1 LTLAFPDIGLAEGQ
15 SMMTKNLTETAFPGQ
30 ERLTRETF
38 AERTKALPLRARMV
52 LKGLLDIEAGTLAMT
67 LPAGQVFVI
76 EGERPGPAAA
86 VTLNNWNLIHRAVSG
101 GTIGVAESYMDGDWE
116 SPDAGAFLELVLVNP
131 QVGRNYANGPRGLF
145 LLVEKFRHWLNANTR
160 RGARRNIS
168 AHYDLGNQFYSQ
180 WLDPTMTYSSALYTS
195 GANDLTSAQV
205 AKYRALAEATGIGP
219 KDHVLEIGCGWGGFA
234 EFAAGEIGCTVTG
247 LTISREQLA
256 FARERIAR
264 AGLSDRVELK
274 FQDYRDEKGTYD
286 RIVSI
291 EMFEAVGEK
300 YWPAYFSKLHECLK
314 PGGRAGLQIITIL
327 QEAYADY
334 RANPDFI
341 QKYVFPGGML
351 PTREHL
357 ATLGRQ
363 SGLFTASDMGFGHD
377 YARTLAEWRHR
388 FWAAWERIVPL
399 GFDERFRKLWE
410 FYFYYCEAGFRAK
423 NIDVRQVVYTRPLA

>member
-1 LTLAFPDIGLAEGQ
+1 MTTEMISGTVFSGHEPLTADNFSA
-15 SMMTKNLTETAFPGQ
+15 
-30 ERLTRETF
+30 
-38 AERTKALPLRARMV
+38 RTKGLPFRAQMV
-52 LKGLLDIEAGTLAMT
+52 LRGLLGLEAGTLAMT
-67 LPAGQVFVI
+67 IPGGQTFVI
-76 EGERPGPAAA
+76 AGSAPGPHAA
-86 VTLNNWNLIHRAVSG
+86 VTLHNWNLMHRAVSG
-101 GTIGVAESYMDGDWE
+101 GTIGVAETYMDGDWE
-116 SPDAGAFLELVLVNP
+116 SPDAGAFLELVLINTKV
-131 QVGRNYANGPRGLF
+131 VRDYTNGPRGLF
-145 LLVEKFRHWLNANTR
+145 LLLEKFRHWLNANTR
-160 RGARRNIS
+160 RGSQRNIA
-168 AHYDLGNQFYSQ
+168 AHYDLGNAFYSQ
-180 WLDPTMTYSSALYTS
+180 WLDPTMTYSSALYS
-195 GANDLTSAQV
+195 RGANDLTSAQL

-219 KDHVLEIGCGWGGFA
+219 GDHVLEIGCGWGGFA
-234 EFAAGEIGCTVTG
+234 EFAAGEIGCKVTG

-256 FARERIAR
+256 FARERMAK
-264 AGLSDRVELK
+264 AGLADRVELK
-274 FQDYRDEKGTYD
+274 FQDYRDETGTYD

-327 QEAYADY
+327 QEAYAEY

-357 ATLGRQ
+357 SSLGRQ
-363 SGLFTASDMGFGHD
+363 FGLSTASDIGFGHD

-388 FWAAWERIVPL
+388 FRAAWERIVPL

-410 FYFYYCEAGFRAK
+410 FYFYYCEAGFRAQ

>member
-1 LTLAFPDIGLAEGQ
+1 
-15 SMMTKNLTETAFPGQ
+15 MMTKNLTETAFAGQ

-76 EGERPGPAAA
+76 EGEKPGPAAA

-131 QVGRNYANGPRGLF
+131 QVGRNYANGPRGLL

-256 FARERIAR
+256 FARERIAK

>member
-1 LTLAFPDIGLAEGQ
+1 MTLEMISEKTFSAGD
-15 SMMTKNLTETAFPGQ
+15 
-30 ERLTRETF
+30 RLTPDNFT
-38 AERTKALPLRARMV
+38 ERTKGLPFRAQMV
-52 LKGLLDIEAGTLAMT
+52 LRGLLALQAGTLTMT
-67 LPAGQVFVI
+67 IPGGRTFVI
-76 EGERPGPAAA
+76 GGTSPGPEAT
-86 VTLNNWNLIHRAVSG
+86 VTLHNWNLVHRAVSA

-116 SPDAGAFLELVLVNP
+116 SPDAGAFLELVLVNGD
-131 QVGRNYANGPRGLF
+131 VVRNYTNGPRGLF

-160 RGARRNIS
+160 RGSKRNIS
-168 AHYDLGNQFYSQ
+168 AHYDLGNAFYSQ
-180 WLDPTMTYSSALYTS
+180 WLDPTMTYSSALYAR
-195 GANDLTSAQV
+195 GANDLTSAQL

-219 KDHVLEIGCGWGGFA
+219 DDHVLEIGCGWGGFA
-234 EFAAGEIGCTVTG
+234 EFAAGEIGCKVTG

-256 FARERIAR
+256 FARERMAR
-264 AGLSDRVELK
+264 AGLADRVELK
-274 FQDYRDEKGTYD
+274 FQDYRDETGTYD

-300 YWPAYFSKLHECLK
+300 YWPAYFSKLHSCLK

-327 QEAYADY
+327 QDAYAEY

-357 ATLGRQ
+357 SRLGREF
-363 SGLFTASDMGFGHD
+363 GLSTASDIGFGHD

-423 NIDVRQVVYTRPLA
+423 NIDVRQVVYMRPSNGHSG

>member
-1 LTLAFPDIGLAEGQ
+1 MTAETDTRNAFSQDGWLTAD
-15 SMMTKNLTETAFPGQ
+15 N
-30 ERLTRETF
+30 F
-38 AERTKALPLRARMV
+38 AARTKDLPLRAQLV
-52 LKGLLDIEAGTLAMT
+52 LRGLLRLEAGTLSMT
-67 LPAGQVFVI
+67 LPG
-76 EGERPGPAAA
+76 GETFAIGGKAPGPQA
-86 VTLNNWNLIHRAVSG
+86 VIRLNNWNLVHRAVAG

-116 SPDAGAFLELVLVNP
+116 SPDAGAFLELVLVNAE
-131 QVGRNYANGPRGLF
+131 VARSYANGPRGLF
-145 LLVEKFRHWLNANTR
+145 LLFEKARHWLNANTR
-160 RGARRNIS
+160 RGARRNIA
-168 AHYDLGNQFYSQ
+168 AHYDLGNAFYSQ
-180 WLDPTMTYSSALYTS
+180 WLDPSMTYSAAFYSG
-195 GANDLTSAQV
+195 GANDLASAQV

-219 KDHVLEIGCGWGGFA
+219 HDHVLEIGCGWGGFA
-234 EFAAGEIGCTVTG
+234 EFAAGEIGCKVTG

-256 FARERIAR
+256 FARERMAK
-264 AGLSDRVELK
+264 AGLADRVELK
-274 FQDYRDEKGTYD
+274 FQDYRDETGTYD

-300 YWPAYFSKLHECLK
+300 YWPAYFSKLNECLK

-327 QEAYADY
+327 QEAYAEY

-357 ATLGRQ
+357 AALGRQ
-363 SGLFTASDMGFGHD
+363 VGLSTASDIGFGHD

-388 FWAAWERIVPL
+388 FWAAWDRIVPL

-423 NIDVRQVVYTRPLA
+423 NIDVRQVVYARPLA

>member
-1 LTLAFPDIGLAEGQ
+1 MTTEMISGTVFSGHEPLTADNFSA
-15 SMMTKNLTETAFPGQ
+15 
-30 ERLTRETF
+30 
-38 AERTKALPLRARMV
+38 RTKGLPFRAQMV
-52 LKGLLDIEAGTLAMT
+52 LRGLLGLEAGTLAMT
-67 LPAGQVFVI
+67 IPGGQTFVI
-76 EGERPGPAAA
+76 AGSAPGPHAA
-86 VTLNNWNLIHRAVSG
+86 VTLHNWNLMHRAVSG
-101 GTIGVAESYMDGDWE
+101 GTIGVAETYMDGDWE
-116 SPDAGAFLELVLVNP
+116 SPDAGAFLELVLINTKV
-131 QVGRNYANGPRGLF
+131 VRDYTNGPRGLF

-160 RGARRNIS
+160 RGSQRNIA
-168 AHYDLGNQFYSQ
+168 AHYDLGNAFYSQ
-180 WLDPTMTYSSALYTS
+180 WLDPTMTYSSALYS
-195 GANDLTSAQV
+195 RGANDLTSAQL

-219 KDHVLEIGCGWGGFA
+219 GDHVLEIGCGWGGFA
-234 EFAAGEIGCTVTG
+234 EFAAGEIGCKVTG

-256 FARERIAR
+256 FARERMAK
-264 AGLSDRVELK
+264 AGLADRVELK
-274 FQDYRDEKGTYD
+274 FQDYRDETGTYD

-327 QEAYADY
+327 QEAYAEY

-357 ATLGRQ
+357 SSLGRQ
-363 SGLFTASDMGFGHD
+363 FGLSTASDIGFGHD

-388 FWAAWERIVPL
+388 FRAAWERIVPL

-410 FYFYYCEAGFRAK
+410 FYFYYCEAGFRAE

>member
-1 LTLAFPDIGLAEGQ
+1 MTTEMISEKAFSDRDALTTANFP
-15 SMMTKNLTETAFPGQ
+15 
-30 ERLTRETF
+30 
-38 AERTKALPLRARMV
+38 ERTRGLPLRAKMV
-52 LKGLLDIEAGTLAMT
+52 LRGLLGLETGTLAMT
-67 LPAGQVFVI
+67 MPDSRTFVI
-76 EGERPGPAAA
+76 FGRAPGPRAA
-86 VTLNNWNLIHRAVSG
+86 VRLNNWNLVHRAVSA

-116 SPDAGAFLELVLVNP
+116 SPDAGAFLELFLVNTN
-131 QVGRNYANGPRGLF
+131 VGRSYNNGPRGLF

-168 AHYDLGNQFYSQ
+168 AHYDLGNEFYSQ
-180 WLDPTMTYSSALYTS
+180 WLDPTMTYSSALYS
-195 GANDLTSAQV
+195 AGATDLTSAQV

-219 KDHVLEIGCGWGGFA
+219 NDHVLEIGCGWGGFA
-234 EFAAGEIGCTVTG
+234 EFAAGQIGCKVTG

-256 FARERIAR
+256 FARQRMTK
-264 AGLSDRVELK
+264 AGLADRVELK
-274 FQDYRDEKGTYD
+274 FQDYRDETGRYD

-291 EMFEAVGEK
+291 EMFEAVGER
-300 YWPAYFSKLHECLK
+300 YWPAYFSKLSECLK

-327 QEAYADY
+327 PEAYAEY

-357 ATLGRQ
+357 SSLGRQ
-363 SGLFTASDMGFGHD
+363 FGLSTASDIGFGHD

-410 FYFYYCEAGFRAK
+410 FYFYYCEAGFRAR

>member
-1 LTLAFPDIGLAEGQ
+1 MTSGTSADRAFPDHD
-15 SMMTKNLTETAFPGQ
+15 
-30 ERLTRETF
+30 RLTPENF
-38 AERTKALPLRARMV
+38 SDRTRGLPLRAQIV
-52 LKGLLDIEAGTLAMT
+52 LRGLSQIETGTLAMT
-67 LPAGQVFVI
+67 LPDGQTFVI
-76 EGERPGPAAA
+76 DGSKPGPRAS
-86 VTLNNWNLIHRAVSG
+86 VTLNNWNLVYRAVSG

-116 SPDAGAFLELVLVNP
+116 SPDAGAFLELVLINTHV
-131 QVGRNYANGPRGLF
+131 VSNYTNGPRGLF
-145 LLVEKFRHWLNANTR
+145 LLFEKFRHWLNANTR
-160 RGARRNIS
+160 RGSKRNIS

-180 WLDPTMTYSSALYTS
+180 WLDPTMTYSSALYS
-195 GANDLTSAQV
+195 RGANDLTSAQV

-219 KDHVLEIGCGWGGFA
+219 NDHVLEIGCGWGGFA
-234 EFAAGEIGCTVTG
+234 EFAAGEIGCKVTG

-256 FARERIAR
+256 FARERMAK

-274 FQDYRDEKGTYD
+274 FQDYRDETGSYD

-327 QEAYADY
+327 QEAYAEY

-357 ATLGRQ
+357 ASLGGQ
-363 SGLFTASDMGFGHD
+363 FGLSTASDMGFGHD

>member
-1 LTLAFPDIGLAEGQ
+1 MTTEPIVEKAFSNHEKLTAENF
-15 SMMTKNLTETAFPGQ
+15 S
-30 ERLTRETF
+30 
-38 AERTKALPLRARMV
+38 ERTRGLPFRAQMV
-52 LKGLLDIEAGTLAMT
+52 LRGLLALDAGTLSMT
-67 LPAGQVFVI
+67 IPGGQTFVI
-76 EGERPGPAAA
+76 GGKTSGPEAS
-86 VTLNNWNLIHRAVSG
+86 VTLNNWNLVHRAVTG

-116 SPDAGAFLELVLVNP
+116 SPDAGAFLELILVNTN
-131 QVGRNYANGPRGLF
+131 VVRNYTNGPRGLF

-160 RGARRNIS
+160 NGSKRNIS
-168 AHYDLGNQFYSQ
+168 AHYDLGNAFYAQ
-180 WLDPTMTYSSALYTS
+180 WLDPTMTYSSALYS
-195 GANDLTSAQV
+195 RGANDLASAQV

-219 KDHVLEIGCGWGGFA
+219 NDHVLEIGCGWGGFA
-234 EFAAGEIGCTVTG
+234 EFAAGEIGCKVTG

-256 FARERIAR
+256 FARERMAK

-274 FQDYRDEKGTYD
+274 FQDYRDETGTYD

-291 EMFEAVGEK
+291 EMFEAVGER
-300 YWPAYFSKLHECLK
+300 YWSAYFSKLSECLK

-327 QEAYADY
+327 QEAYAEY

-357 ATLGRQ
+357 ATLGKEV
-363 SGLFTASDMGFGHD
+363 GLATASDMGFGHD
-377 YARTLAEWRHR
+377 YARTLSEWRLR

-423 NIDVRQVVYTRPLA
+423 NIDVRQVVYTRPDA